1 MENDFHGVKIA
12 ILVDN
17 KLLMFLRDNKP
28 GLFNANMWDFL
39 GGGREGQES
48 PQKCAIRE
56 IQEETGII
64 LPLESFIWEN
74 VYPAQKDPN
83 QKAIFMVAKISK
95 ESIDNIILTEG
106 QKWALF
112 DKETFFA
119 KEDIITALKTRFN
132 DYLKSIKL

>member
-1 MENDFHGVKIA
+1 MLNNFHGVKIA

-48 PQKCAIRE
+48 PQECAIRE

-64 LPLESFIWEN
+64 FPPESFIWEN
-74 VYPAQKDPN
+74 VYSAQKDPN
-83 QKAIFMVAKISK
+83 QKAVFMVAEISE
-95 ESIDNIILTEG
+95 ESIRNIILTEG

-112 DKETFFA
+112 DQETFFA
-119 KEDIITALKTRFN
+119 KEDVIPALKIRFD
-132 DYLKSIKL
+132 DYLKSKKL